1 MSAPFKTWTVL
12 PHGRL
17 TPVADNILTVV
28 GEIHMPIGDF
38 PRRMTVVR
46 LKDGRLV
53 IFSAIALDEDEMAK
67 IEAFGTPAFLIVPCD
82 RHRLDAPIFKQ
93 RYPAL
98 QVITPEGG
106 WHKVAEAVAVDATHA
121 DFGDPAVRLVDVAG
135 TGAHE
140 AALEVTGADG
150 LTLIVNEII
159 GSIHGATGLRG
170 WLLKVMGF
178 AGEEPQVPAAVKLQF
193 AKGRAELAAQLRAWA
208 DRPDLKRIIVSHG
221 DIIDSDPQGVLRRL
235 AETLD

>member
-1 MSAPFKTWTVL
+1 MSAPFKTWTIL
-12 PHGRL
+12 PHGQL
-17 TPVADNILTVV
+17 TPVGDNILTLV

-53 IFSAIALDEDEMAK
+53 IFSAIALDEGEMAR

-98 QVITPEGG
+98 QVITPAGG
-106 WHKVAEAVAVDATHA
+106 RAKVEEVVPVDATSA
-121 DFGDPAVRLVDVAG
+121 DFGDPAVRLVDVSG
-135 TGAHE
+135 TAAHE
-140 AALEVTGADG
+140 AALEVEGPDG

-159 GSIHGATGLRG
+159 GNIHGAKGLRG
-170 WLLKVMGF
+170 WLLGVMGF
-178 AGEEPQVPAAVKLQF
+178 AGEEPQAPLSDKLQF
-193 AKGRAELAAQLRAWA
+193 AKGRAQLAAQFRTWA

-221 DIIDSDPQGVLRRL
+221 DIIESDPQGVLRRL